1 MPIKEWFNLENK
13 VALVI
18 GASQGLG
25 KEIAITFAHAGAD
38 VICAARNTENLEKL
52 KKELASI
59 GRSTFAVTA
68 DVKEEEQVK
77 GLFSYIADEKGR
89 LDILVYCAGTMLSGS
104 SFKIPLEEWR
114 NVIDTNLTGAFLA
127 CQKAGAM
134 MKEKEGGRIILISSA
149 FADRNLPYTMAY
161 MVSKAGLNQMVRAL
175 GAEWARYGIRV
186 NGIAPGYFDTEMP
199 AAVLADPVM
208 KDMILKA
215 IPVKRIGRPR
225 EIGPLAVYLASEV
238 SDYVNGEI
246 IRIDGGQSL

>member
-1 MPIKEWFNLENK
+1 
-13 VALVI
+13 
-18 GASQGLG
+18 
-25 KEIAITFAHAGAD
+25 
-38 VICAARNTENLEKL
+38 
-52 KKELASI
+52 
-59 GRSTFAVTA
+59 
-68 DVKEEEQVK
+68 
-77 GLFSYIADEKGR
+77 
-89 LDILVYCAGTMLSGS
+89 
-104 SFKIPLEEWR
+104 
-114 NVIDTNLTGAFLA
+114 
-127 CQKAGAM
+127 
-134 MKEKEGGRIILISSA
+134 
-149 FADRNLPYTMAY
+149 